1 MLLVVNKNGKINA
14 DLCVF
19 LLYNIINE
27 ISGGITMVK
36 MMIKK
41 EDRDKNPQ
49 KKAESSAATRLYIP
63 KKKNDSK
70 ERK

>member
-1 MLLVVNKNGKINA
+1 MVVNKNGKINA

-19 LLYNIINE
+19 LLYNIINK

-41 EDRDKNPQ
+41 EEMDKKPK
-49 KKAESSAATRLYIP
+49 KKAESSTATRLYIP
-63 KKKNDSK
+63 KKKSDSK